1 MQVISKFMHMEW
13 CSRRQSRYGQDKRG
27 LNTKIHLA
35 VDAHGMPVRI
45 LITEGTTADC
55 KQAEALIDNIKAKV
69 LLADRGYDSDAI
81 VEKAE
86 KAGMKAVIPPR
97 KNRKTQREYDKELY
111 KLRHFVENAFM
122 ILKRWRGVATRYAK
136 NTASFLAAV
145 QIRCIAAWVF

>member
-1 MQVISKFMHMEW
+1 M
-13 CSRRQSRYGQDKRG
+13 
-27 LNTKIHLA
+27 A

-145 QIRCIAAWVF
+145 QIRCIAAWVFLLLTTRSSSILYIRPRRG

>member
-1 MQVISKFMHMEW
+1 M
-13 CSRRQSRYGQDKRG
+13 
-27 LNTKIHLA
+27 A

-122 ILKRWRGVATRYAK
+122 ILKRWRGVATRYA
-136 NTASFLAAV
+136 NVASLK
-145 QIRCIAAWVF
+145 

>member
-1 MQVISKFMHMEW
+1 
-13 CSRRQSRYGQDKRG
+13 
-27 LNTKIHLA
+27 
-35 VDAHGMPVRI
+35 MPVRI
-45 LITEGTTADC
+45 LITEGTTEGTTADC

-97 KNRKTQREYDKELY
+97 KNRKIQREYDKELY

-122 ILKRWRGVATRYAK
+122 ILKRWRGVATRIRQGVVQV
-136 NTASFLAAV
+136 TALCRECIHDIKTLARSRN
-145 QIRCIAAWVF
+145 QIC

>member
-1 MQVISKFMHMEW
+1 M
-13 CSRRQSRYGQDKRG
+13 
-27 LNTKIHLA
+27 A

-136 NTASFLAAV
+136 NTASFLASV